1 MPSAGFFVISF
12 IAIILVV
19 IPSAIYFIYGWRSSK
34 LGRVFSLL
42 AVTFFAALV
51 WTSFTDPETPDFES
65 KAITLYGVW
74 AVILYL
80 GAAVYLAIRAIAH
93 FIKRWHV

>member
-1 MPSAGFFVISF
+1 M
-12 IAIILVV
+12 VV
-19 IPSAIYFIYGWRSSK
+19 IPSFIFFIYGWRSRK

-51 WTSFTDPETPDFES
+51 WTSFSDPETPDFES
-65 KAITLYGVW
+65 KAVTLYAVW

-80 GAAVYLAIRAIAH
+80 GTAVYLAIQAIAH
-93 FIKRWHV
+93 FTKRWHV